1 MKKVLLLLL
10 ILFGVYY
17 YRDQIKLFDSTVQH
31 SFSSFFSQYT
41 PRDSKVFPQKQIVRV
56 VSEESAKI
64 DAIKE
69 ALPSVV
75 TIGISKKTVGQGSI
89 RINPFDLQNPF
100 EQIPGEEK
108 TVEGDIGSGFII
120 STNGLIVTNKH
131 VVSDTEAT
139 YTVITDN
146 QKTYKVVSISRDP
159 LNDLAILKIN
169 ATNLTAIPMG
179 DSNKLALGQS
189 VIAIGTPLGEF
200 RNSVTAGIVSGL
212 GRGITAGS
220 PYEGLVERLDN
231 IIQTDA
237 AISPGNSGGPLI
249 NLSGEVV
256 GINTAV
262 SSQGQNIG
270 FAIPISVVKNLL
282 ENYDARNG
290 TITRPFLGIR
300 YQMIDK
306 DTAIRNEVTE
316 GAYVLEV
323 VEKSG
328 AEKAGIQPKDIITY
342 FGGKRIQGDD
352 TQILQKLIASK
363 KYGDKVPVTLWRDGK
378 ELKKTITLGI
388 SE

>member
-1 MKKVLLLLL
+1 MKKVFLLVL
-10 ILFGVYY
+10 IVLGVYY
-17 YRDQIKLFDSTVQH
+17 YRDQIKIIDSTVQH
-31 SFSSFFSQYT
+31 RLASLSNPFA
-41 PRDSKVFPQKQIVRV
+41 SKSTDVFPQRQTVRV
-56 VSEESAKI
+56 VSEESAKV
-64 DAIKE
+64 DAIKG

-75 TIGISKKTVGQGSI
+75 TIGISKKTQTQGSI
-89 RINPFDLQNPF
+89 RINPQNPINPF
-100 EQIPGEEK
+100 ERIPGEEK
-108 TVEGDIGSGFII
+108 TVTGDIGSGFII
-120 STNGLIVTNKH
+120 STDGLIVTNKH
-131 VVSDTEAT
+131 VVSDTDAT

-146 QKTYKVVSISRDP
+146 QKTYSVTSISRDP
-159 LNDLAILKIN
+159 LNDLALLKIDV
-169 ATNLTAIPMG
+169 TDLTAIPMG
-179 DSNKLALGQS
+179 DSDKLALGQS
-189 VIAIGTPLGEF
+189 VVAIGTPLGEF

-282 ENYDARNG
+282 DNYDQTKG
-290 TITRPFLGIR
+290 TIQRVFLGIQ
-300 YQMIDK
+300 YQMITK
-306 DTAIRNEVTE
+306 ENAILNEIPQ
-316 GAYVLEV
+316 GAYVVDV

-328 AEKAGIQPKDIITY
+328 AELAGIQIKDIITS
-342 FGGKRIQGDD
+342 FDGKRIEGSD

-363 KYGDKVPVTLWRDGK
+363 KSGDKVHATIWRDGK
-378 ELKKTITLGI
+378 EIKTTITLGI
-388 SE
+388 FE